1 MQTKSKDIYMLVDD
15 CLNTLLIKS
24 TSAIPQKVRRE
35 RLKLYVEG
43 LKSKIRQTK
52 FVLAHLL
59 TLSGQEDDVFSSTE
73 EELQSVLEQ
82 VCFYC
87 DAFWI
92 FLYSSLDVLAQIINQ
107 ALSLRK
113 DERHASFMDIKNE
126 LEINFSGSPVQI
138 HVNYCVRSHPFKNLE
153 KYRNCSIHRR
163 HIYIEEEYKKVKRS
177 AGYRTS
183 TTEIKQDKV
192 VRTICDDPYDLIPKT
207 TQKRIIPDYMEQT
220 MGKILMNIVNI
231 VKNIRPQ

>member
-1 MQTKSKDIYMLVDD
+1 MQTKRKDAYMLVDD
-15 CLNTLLIKS
+15 CLNSLLEKS
-24 TSAIPQKVRRE
+24 TSTIPQKVRRE

-43 LKSKIRQTK
+43 LKSKIHQTK
-52 FVLAHLL
+52 FALAHLL
-59 TLSGQEDDVFSSTE
+59 TLSGQADDVFSSTE
-73 EELQSVLEQ
+73 EELPSVLEQ

-113 DERHASFMDIKNE
+113 DERHASFTDIKNE
-126 LEINFSGSPVQI
+126 LEKNFLRTPIQR
-138 HVNYCVRSHPFKNLE
+138 HVNRCVRSRPFKNLD

-163 HIYIEEEYKKVKRS
+163 HIYIEEEHKKVRRS

-183 TTEIKQDKV
+183 TTETKQDKV
-192 VRTICDDPYDLIPKT
+192 VRTICDDPYDLVPKT
-207 TQKRIIPDYMEQT
+207 TQKRIIPDYMQQT
-220 MGKILMNIVNI
+220 MRKILMNIVNI
-231 VKNIRPQ
+231 VKTITPQ